1 MVQGSGGTSKW
12 PQYPN
17 CWPWGCTTAAGR
29 CLPSL
34 QVFFPIQIGSAL
46 LMGLVCTRG
55 ARAAMALPC
64 VPLLLDAEG
73 NFPAQ
78 QELQHPKCSA
88 QAGRG
93 GRDEGLADTEL

>member
-1 MVQGSGGTSKW
+1 
-12 PQYPN
+12 
-17 CWPWGCTTAAGR
+17 
-29 CLPSL
+29 
-34 QVFFPIQIGSAL
+34 
-46 LMGLVCTRG
+46 
-55 ARAAMALPC
+55 MALPC